1 MECKVV
7 ECFLFGLQLNVK
19 TFHSFATLTTQE
31 LPQLVGCQDAAPEP
45 TQTAKMAKTPHA
57 RRGPTVASL
66 GRDEK
71 PTRISEF
78 GGARFTDFY
87 FLLRMKNLKLKPLC

>member
-1 MECKVV
+1 MQGCGM
-7 ECFLFGLQLNVK
+7 FSLGLQLNVQ

-66 GRDEK
+66 GRDENQQESVSLEEQDSL
-71 PTRISEF
+71 TSISYY
-78 GGARFTDFY
+78 A
-87 FLLRMKNLKLKPLC
+87 